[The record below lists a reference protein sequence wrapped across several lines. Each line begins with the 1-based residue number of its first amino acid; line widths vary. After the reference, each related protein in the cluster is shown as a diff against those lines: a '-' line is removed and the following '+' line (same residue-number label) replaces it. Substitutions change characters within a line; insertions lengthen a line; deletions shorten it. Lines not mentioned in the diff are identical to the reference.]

1 MKTGSY
7 VLAIVAFGSLSINI
21 AVAAHHGHR
30 TGTIA
35 SQSKTDTPSLTKSP
49 APTEQPQG
57 ISNRANADGLAPP
70 PDTVGKQG
78 DAGAPID
85 ISITVNQGR
94 LPSKGKGRSLT
105 TKRKVTATPGLAL
118 KQPGHD
124 LHQPAPAAGT
134 GAVAHRNA
142 VGAVLEHDRTVAH
155 GSAGLAVPR
164 ALIAVSPQHTGAT
177 DHSPK
182 ITPATAPVKIPSLG
196 AAESG
201 DHTSPSLKVVSSNG
215 LGISGTG
222 MARPGLGA
230 QALGGPAK
238 IDAGV
243 LSGNSFRP
251 RHP

>member
-7 VLAIVAFGSLSINI
+7 VLAVVAFGSLSINI

-49 APTEQPQG
+49 APTDQPQG
-57 ISNRANADGLAPP
+57 SLAPP

-105 TKRKVTATPGLAL
+105 TKRTVTAAPGLAL

-124 LHQPAPAAGT
+124 LHQPAPAAGI
-134 GAVAHRNA
+134 GAVAH
-142 VGAVLEHDRTVAH
+142 
-155 GSAGLAVPR
+155 PM
-164 ALIAVSPQHTGAT
+164 
-177 DHSPK
+177 
-182 ITPATAPVKIPSLG
+182 PSG
-196 AAESG
+196 R
-201 DHTSPSLKVVSSNG
+201 SSNM
-215 LGISGTG
+215 TG
-222 MARPGLGA
+222 RSPMEV
-230 QALGGPAK
+230 QAWKFPE
-238 IDAGV
+238 
-243 LSGNSFRP
+243 R
-251 RHP
+251 